1 MMSWRAL
8 VPLCVAVIVSALT
21 ARGGDEKI
29 WLEVRTPEPGTV
41 VTGPIGLLEV
51 DGWAGA
57 SSEER
62 HELIVAI
69 DVSKSTGLPS
79 GVDVNANGRIGRTLR
94 SSRDPLRPP
103 NPRRRCSDLGDSVL
117 AAEIAGARY
126 LIEHL
131 DPKRTR
137 VGIVTFSS
145 NARVVAPLESSRD
158 EIGAALDEIATNTIP
173 SGTTNIATALRTATQ
188 ALLGGAPAPGAEPHR
203 SLILLSDGTPEG
215 HKPIEE
221 SEAEI
226 VEAALET
233 AGLGIRIHAF
243 AIGVEIME
251 GTDVYA
257 SISAQSGGHFVAIQK
272 PADIG
277 MRLARL
283 NLTRRTE
290 VVLAND
296 TTGEPGR
303 ATRLFPDGSFDG
315 LVGLEPGEN
324 RISIAA
330 RTPGGIPQ
338 VAERVVFFE
347 KRVPRDEAEL
357 EAAREKLARLRRRT
371 METELT
377 LEIERSRSAEQD
389 KELDLLVD
397 PGSG

>member
-1 MMSWRAL
+1 MMPLRAL
-8 VPLCVAVIVSALT
+8 APLLMAVILSALP

-29 WLEVRTPEPGTV
+29 WLEVRAPEPGTV
-41 VTGPIGLLEV
+41 VTGPIGVREV
-51 DGWAGA
+51 EGWAGA
-57 SSEER
+57 SSEDR

-69 DVSKSTGLPS
+69 DVSRSTGLPS

-94 SSRDPLRPP
+94 SNRDPLRPP
-103 NPRRRCSDLGDSVL
+103 NPRRRCSDPGDTVL

-137 VGIVTFSS
+137 VGIVIFSGG
-145 NARVVAPLESSRD
+145 ARVIAPLESSRD
-158 EIGAALDEIATNTIP
+158 EIGAALDDVAANTIP
-173 SGTTNIATALRTATQ
+173 SGTTNIAGALRTATR
-188 ALLGGAPAPGAEPHR
+188 AVLDGAPLPGAEPHR
-203 SLILLSDGTPEG
+203 SLILLSDGTPEER
-215 HKPIEE
+215 KPIEE
-221 SEAEI
+221 SVAEI
-226 VEAALET
+226 VDAALET
-233 AGLGIRIHAF
+233 AEMGVRIHAF

-257 SISAQSGGHFVAIQK
+257 SISSQSGGHFVAIQK

-277 MRLARL
+277 LRLSRL
-283 NLTRRTE
+283 NLTRLTE
-290 VVLAND
+290 VVLANA

-315 LVGLEPGEN
+315 VVGLAPGEN
-324 RISIAA
+324 RISVAA
-330 RTPGGIPQ
+330 RAPGGTPQ

-347 KRVPRDEAEL
+347 RRNPRGAAEVQ
-357 EAAREKLARLRRRT
+357 AAREKLARLRRRT

-377 LEIERSRSAEQD
+377 LEIERSRDAEQD
-389 KELDLLVD
+389 TELDLLLN